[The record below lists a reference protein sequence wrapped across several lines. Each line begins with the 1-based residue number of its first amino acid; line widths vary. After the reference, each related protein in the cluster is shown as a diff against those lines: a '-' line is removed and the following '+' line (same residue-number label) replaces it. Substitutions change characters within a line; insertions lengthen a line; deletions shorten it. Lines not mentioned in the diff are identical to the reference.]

1 VGAVTK
7 ACADGKA
14 TRAEV
19 RKAIAKTNL
28 KTSIL
33 GFPVRFVKSGEMR
46 APATFGVFQI
56 QSNGSFK
63 RIG

>member
-1 VGAVTK
+1 VQ
-7 ACADGKA
+7 
-14 TRAEV
+14 
-19 RKAIAKTNL
+19 
-28 KTSIL
+28 
-33 GFPVRFVKSGEMR
+33 SGEMH